1 MSYLRRLMSFV
12 VVLIFLGYGGY
23 FGFLN
28 MDKIYVNVPYFG
40 EYRVA
45 GFLAFLTA
53 FILGASFAAVF
64 FGYDFFRK
72 TFEVH
77 KSRRALSRAHQ
88 EPNLRVS
95 RFLEDDH
102 DTTTPR
108 REPSL

>member
-1 MSYLRRLMSFV
+1 MSYLRRLISFV

-28 MDKIYVNVPYFG
+28 MDKVYVNVPYFG

-45 GFLAFLTA
+45 GFLAFLA
-53 FILGASFAAVF
+53 SFIFGALFAAVF

-77 KSRRALSRAHQ
+77 QSRRALSRVHQ
-88 EPNLRVS
+88 EPHRRVS
-95 RFLEDDH
+95 RFLEDDT
-102 DTTTPR
+102 DTTPHH
-108 REPSL
+108 EPSL

>member
-1 MSYLRRLMSFV
+1 MSYLRRLVSFV
-12 VVLIFLGYGGY
+12 LVLICLGYGGY

-28 MDKIYVNVPYFG
+28 MDKVYVNVPYFG

-53 FILGASFAAVF
+53 FILGGFFAAIF

-77 KSRRALSRAHQ
+77 RSRRALSRVHQ
-88 EPNLRVS
+88 EPHRRVS
-95 RFLEDDH
+95 RFLEDEPE
-102 DTTTPR
+102 TSPR

>member
-1 MSYLRRLMSFV
+1 MNYMRRFVSFI
-12 VVLIFLGYGGY
+12 VVLIGLGYGGY

-28 MDKIYVNVPYFG
+28 MDKVYVNVPYFG
-40 EYRVA
+40 EYRIA

-53 FILGASFAAVF
+53 FILGAFFAGLF

-72 TFEVH
+72 SFEVH
-77 KSRRALSRAHQ
+77 RSRRALSRAHK
-88 EPNLRVS
+88 EPHRRVS

-102 DTTTPR
+102 EPTPR